1 MTHAMPHIVVSVLG
15 LILAIVIAAV
25 GTRPH
30 QLYAE
35 TWRGQ
40 MDTAAAASAP
50 LR

>member
-1 MTHAMPHIVVSVLG
+1 MIHAMPHIVVSLLG

-35 TWRGQ
+35 TWRAQ
-40 MDTAAAASAP
+40 VDTAAVASAP
-50 LR
+50 SR

>member
-1 MTHAMPHIVVSVLG
+1 MLHAMPHIVISALG
-15 LILAIVIAAV
+15 LVLVIVFAAI

-40 MDTAAAASAP
+40 VDAVSSAP
-50 LR
+50 ASPR

>member
-1 MTHAMPHIVVSVLG
+1 MIHAMPHIVISVLG

-35 TWRGQ
+35 TWQGRVE
-40 MDTAAAASAP
+40 AVSAASAP
-50 LR
+50 AR

>member
-1 MTHAMPHIVVSVLG
+1 MVHAMPHIVISVLG
-15 LILAIVIAAV
+15 LIFAIVIAAV

-40 MDTAAAASAP
+40 TEAVAVASAP
-50 LR
+50 SR